1 MSLYT
6 RRQFTKF
13 ALAAL
18 PAAGLLPGMV
28 ARAAS
33 AGGRVNS
40 KVKGVQIGLNVPYSF
55 GNVVMEGDEIL
66 SRCQQLGVNGLE
78 LRTQPVEL
86 FLGAPLALLGRPA
99 RGDASVP
106 AKLRAWRES
115 ADPKRAA
122 EFRKKYEAAGMLIE
136 IVKIDNLY
144 ALSDAELDF
153 VFTLAKTL
161 GARALSAEIATL
173 TDDARRKADH
183 ARIGSFADKHQLTVG
198 IHGHE
203 KVTPELWE
211 EVISH
216 GNHMGINLDLG
227 HFIAGNNYSPVE
239 YLKKRHDKVT
249 HIHVKDRKLHNG
261 DNVPFGTGDTPIAE
275 VLRLM
280 RDNKWKFQATIEFE
294 IKVPEDKRMSGIAE
308 SIKYCRDAL
317 A

>member
-6 RRQFTKF
+6 RRQFTKL
-13 ALAAL
+13 ALSAL
-18 PAAGLLPGMV
+18 PAAGLLPGV
-28 ARAAS
+28 IAHAAAA
-33 AGGRVNS
+33 AGKVNS

-55 GNVVMEGDEIL
+55 GSVVMDGDEIV

-86 FLGAPLALLGRPA
+86 FLGAPKELLGRPG
-99 RGDASVP
+99 RGDTTVATR
-106 AKLRAWRES
+106 LQEWRKG

-136 IVKIDNLY
+136 IVKVDNLY
-144 ALSDAELDF
+144 ALSDAELDY

-173 TDDARRKADH
+173 TDDAKREADH
-183 ARIGSFADKHQLTVG
+183 ARIGSFADKHQLMVG

-211 EVISH
+211 KVISH

-249 HIHVKDRKLHNG
+249 HIHVKDRTKNMG
-261 DNVPFGTGDTPIAE
+261 ENVAFGTGDTPIAE

-294 IKVPEDKRMSGIAE
+294 IKVPEATRMAEIAK
-308 SIKYCRDAL
+308 SIQYCRDAL